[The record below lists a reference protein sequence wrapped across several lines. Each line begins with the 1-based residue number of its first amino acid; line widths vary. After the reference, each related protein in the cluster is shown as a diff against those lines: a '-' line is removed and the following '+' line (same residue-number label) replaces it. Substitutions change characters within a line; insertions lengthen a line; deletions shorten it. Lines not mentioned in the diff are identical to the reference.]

1 MIILR
6 VNDLSKH
13 YGENV
18 VLDRI
23 GFTVEEGERMG
34 LVGPNG
40 AGKTTL
46 LRILTGQLEADGG
59 SFAFS
64 GSPTIGYLEQTADL
78 DSQSTVWDELIK
90 VYAPVFAMEQRMREL
105 EQLMSALGDESQ
117 PGFAQYAQEYSRLME
132 SFEAGGGYGYRSA
145 IAGVLAGLGLGPET
159 HPEASAPGSPWPGFC
174 LPALRFCCWTSPPTI
189 WTWKRPLGW
198 KIIFARFPARSSSF
212 PTTGGSWTPC
222 VPPSASFPLAG
233 LLLIVGIIRNIWSSG
248 RSGMPRR

>member
-132 SFEAGGGYGYRSA
+132 SFEAVSY
-145 IAGVLAGLGLGPET
+145 T
-159 HPEASAPGSPWPGFC
+159 HLHPAQARPGEYTGRVPDERRIHPFRRQQPGDS
-174 LPALRFCCWTSPPTI
+174 L
-189 WTWKRPLGW
+189 
-198 KIIFARFPARSSSF
+198 
-212 PTTGGSWTPC
+212 
-222 VPPSASFPLAG
+222 
-233 LLLIVGIIRNIWSSG
+233 
-248 RSGMPRR
+248 